1 MMKKAKD
8 IMTANVITVNANDDV
23 DKMARLLLEHRI
35 SGLPVVDD
43 NGKLVGVVSETD
55 LVFQEKPV
63 RTPFYVVLFDSPIYL
78 ENPNRFIHD
87 IKRAVAQKV
96 GVLMSTKLYTV
107 GPDALIEDVATI
119 ITEKDVNRVPVVDNV
134 GKLIGIITRQ
144 DIIKASFKG
153 EDQK

>member
-1 MMKKAKD
+1 MKKAKD
-8 IMTANVITVNANDDV
+8 IMTANVITVNSNDDV

-63 RTPFYVVLFDSPIYL
+63 RAPFYVVLFDSPIYL

-87 IKRAVAQKV
+87 VKRAVAQKV
-96 GVLMSTKLYTV
+96 GALMSTKLYTV
-107 GPDALIEDVATI
+107 GPDASIEDVATI
-119 ITEKDVNRVPVVDNV
+119 VTEKDVNRVPVVDND

>member
-1 MMKKAKD
+1 MKKAGE
-8 IMTANVITVNANDDV
+8 IMTTNVITINANDDV
-23 DKMARLLLEHRI
+23 EKMARLLLEHRI

-63 RTPFYVVLFDSPIYL
+63 RTPFYVVIFDSPIYL
-78 ENPNRFIHD
+78 EKPNRFIHD

-96 GVLMSTKLYTV
+96 GDLMSTKPYTV
-107 GPDALIEDVATI
+107 GPEASIEDVATI
-119 ITEKDVNRVPVVDNV
+119 ITENDVNRVPVIDDD

-144 DIIKASFKG
+144 DIIKASFG
-153 EDQK
+153 NAGR

>member
-1 MMKKAKD
+1 MKKAKD
-8 IMTANVITVNANDDV
+8 IMTANVITVNVNDDV

-55 LVFQEKPV
+55 LVFQEKPI
-63 RTPFYVVLFDSPIYL
+63 RAPFYVVLFDSPIYL

-96 GVLMSTKLYTV
+96 GDLMSTKPYTV
-107 GPDALIEDVATI
+107 GPDASIEDVATI
-119 ITEKDVNRVPVVDNV
+119 ITEKDVNRVPVVDNA

-153 EDQK
+153 ESS